1 MTTSALTPPAPT
13 APALTHAGVL
23 RSEWHKLWTVRS
35 TWITV
40 LTSTAVVLGVGI
52 LMGATYTSD
61 GGDSDVDTVVL
72 SLYGSQ
78 LGGIAL
84 AVLGILVTAG
94 EYATGMIR
102 ASLTT
107 VPRRLPVLWAK
118 ATVFTTA
125 VLALTFLTNLLTFL
139 TAQAFLSDTDQAA
152 SLTDD
157 GVLAALAGNAAGI
170 TLLGLIAL
178 GLGAALRS
186 VPGAIGAFVGGVL
199 IVPEILGMLPYE
211 AMDTVVRYFPTQAA
225 GVLGS
230 AAPLP
235 GAASPGAALLALVL
249 WAAAALAVPALLL
262 RRRDV

>member
-1 MTTSALTPPAPT
+1 MTTITTGPAPAIT
-13 APALTHAGVL
+13 PSRVL
-23 RSEWHKLWTVRS
+23 RSEWHKLRTVRS

-40 LTSTAVVLGVGI
+40 LTSAALLLGVGI

-72 SLYGSQ
+72 TLYGSQ

-102 ASLTT
+102 ASLTA

-118 ATVFTTA
+118 AAVYTATVFTVSLLTA
-125 VLALTFLTNLLTFL
+125 LLTFV

-157 GVLAALAGNAAGI
+157 GVLAAVAGNAAGV

-211 AMDTVVRYFPTQAA
+211 VMDTVVRYFPTQAA
-225 GVLGS
+225 GALGS
-230 AAPLP
+230 ATPLP
-235 GAASPGAALLALVL
+235 GAASPGAALLALLL

-262 RRRDV
+262 KRRDV